1 MPSLLTCAAVVG
13 IGLVLLAERAAARE
27 PDISRNE
34 IVLFR
39 SRPRKALYRYALSL
53 GLWEMNRKT
62 TSYAVTTRRLIVEHG
77 LLRRRSRSIPLS
89 AIAEV
94 DLDEGL
100 WEGAVR
106 ISERA
111 GGENGVVEIG
121 PLRAPTARR
130 LAPSMST
137 NGNPAPL
144 AAASHNAMSSAEIA
158 IRTAPVTP
166 RRARRRTSVW

>member
-13 IGLVLLAERAAARE
+13 IALALLAERAAARE

-130 LAPSMST
+130 LA
-137 NGNPAPL
+137 ALL
-144 AAASHNAMSSAEIA
+144 AA
-158 IRTAPVTP
+158 
-166 RRARRRTSVW
+166 RAGA